1 MDPNR
6 LKSIP
11 LFQSLPEDDLRKIAT
26 FAGEVSVEE
35 GKRVVDEGD
44 FSYHFMA
51 IEDGEA
57 EVLRGDQHVADLSQG
72 DFFGEIG
79 LLERERR
86 NATVVARTPMRLI
99 TLTVWDLRRME
110 KEMPETFHKIRQVME
125 ERKPAAGG

>member
-6 LKSIP
+6 LKTIP
-11 LFQSLPEDDLRKIAT
+11 LFESLPEDDLRKIAA
-26 FAGEVSVEE
+26 FAGEVSIEK
-35 GKRVVDEGD
+35 GARVVDEGD

-57 EVLRGDQHVADLSQG
+57 EVLRDDQHVADLSQG

-86 NATVVARTPMRLI
+86 NATVVAKSPMRLI

-110 KEMPETFHKIRQVME
+110 KEMPETFEKIRRVME
-125 ERKPAAGG
+125 ERKPATGG

>member
-6 LKSIP
+6 LKSIS
-11 LFQSLPEDDLRKIAT
+11 LFQSQPEEDLRQIAT
-26 FAGEVSVEE
+26 FAGEVSVEA

-51 IEDGEA
+51 IEEGEA
-57 EVLRGDQHVADLSQG
+57 EVLRDGRHVAELSQG

-86 NATVVARTPMRLI
+86 NATVVAKSPMRLI

-110 KEMPETFHKIRQVME
+110 KEMPETFEKIRRVME